1 MINESYPGAAVPI
14 AADKEGLSGRLGV
27 GAIVMMVVAT
37 ASPLA
42 VMVANLPLIILMGN
56 GPAAPFDALVAMAIM
71 LLFTVGFVA
80 MARYIKNSGAFYA
93 FIQKG
98 LGRVV
103 GLGSATLALTSYFL
117 ILVAIEGYF
126 GYLLASTA
134 QNLIGVNLPWQL
146 LSFAV
151 VAVVGYLG
159 YRHIELSAKALG
171 VALIL
176 EILIV
181 LAVNFSVL
189 LTNGAASLDIAVFS
203 IEAIGSGSPG
213 LGIMFAIYCFIGFEA
228 TVVFREEARDP
239 DRTIPLAT
247 YVAVIGVGVFYFV
260 SMWCL
265 VSAVGVDNVVS
276 FTTEH
281 PGDMYLLAT
290 QQFLGKASMDV
301 MQLLLVTSL
310 FACVLSLHN
319 IVVRYKY
326 VLGSYGVFPRRLS
339 SIHPLHGSPHSA
351 SLVQTV
357 CSAVVLAIVM
367 AMGLDPVTQLYA
379 WGATAGTLGYLVIL
393 SLTCVSIIVFFSRNG
408 NEATIWQRLIAP
420 TGALIGILFCIWIAV
435 DNLPALI
442 GGDNAGFAAYVI
454 EVIVAVAF
462 VVGLMAA
469 LLFRSLSP
477 ARYHALAE
485 LA

>member
-1 MINESYPGAAVPI
+1 MLNESYSGAAVPI
-14 AADKEGLSGRLGV
+14 AADKEVLSGKLGV

-56 GPAAPFDALVAMAIM
+56 GPAAPFDALIAMAIM

-134 QNLIGVNLPWQL
+134 QNLFGIHLPWQL

-181 LAVNFSVL
+181 LAVNFSVI
-189 LTNGAASLDIAVFS
+189 LTNGVSSLDVAVFS
-203 IEAIGSGSPG
+203 AEAIGSGSPG

-265 VSAVGVDNVVS
+265 VSAVGVDKVVS

-290 QQFLGKASMDV
+290 QQFLGKTAMDV

-339 SIHPLHGSPHSA
+339 SIHPSHGSPHNA

-367 AMGLDPVTQLYA
+367 AIGLDPVTQLYA

-393 SLTCVSIIVFFSRNG
+393 SLTCISIIVFFSRKG
-408 NEATIWQRLIAP
+408 DEATIWQKLIAP
-420 TGALIGILFCIWIAV
+420 AGALIGILFCIWIAV

-462 VVGLMAA
+462 VVGLIAA

-477 ARYHALAE
+477 ARYHALTE

>member
-1 MINESYPGAAVPI
+1 MLNESYSGAVGPV
-14 AADKEGLSGRLGV
+14 AAEKEGLTGKLGV

-56 GPAAPFDALVAMAIM
+56 GPAAPFDALIATVIM
-71 LLFTVGFVA
+71 LLFTVGFVS

-103 GLGSATLALTSYFL
+103 GLGSATLALISYFL

-126 GYLLASTA
+126 GFLLATTL
-134 QNLIGVNLPWQL
+134 QNLTGAEVPWQL

-159 YRHIELSAKALG
+159 YRHIEVSAKALG
-171 VALIL
+171 IALIC

-181 LAVNFSVL
+181 MAVNLAVL
-189 LTNGAASLDIAVFS
+189 GTNGFGSLDVNVFS
-203 IEAIGSGSPG
+203 METITSGSPG

-239 DRTIPLAT
+239 DRTIPRAT
-247 YVAVIGVGVFYFV
+247 YIAVIGVGAFYFV
-260 SMWCL
+260 SMWFL
-265 VSAVGVDNVVS
+265 VAALGFDQVVP

-281 PGDMYLLAT
+281 PGDMYLLVT
-290 QQFLGKASMDV
+290 QQFLGKTAMDV

-326 VLGSYGVFPRRLS
+326 VLGSYGVFPRSLAF
-339 SIHPLHGSPHSA
+339 IHPSHGSPYKA
-351 SLVQTV
+351 SLLQTI
-357 CSAVVLAIVM
+357 CSVVVLAMVM
-367 AMGLDPVTQLYA
+367 AIGLDPVTQLYA
-379 WGATAGTLGYLVIL
+379 WGATTGTLGYLAIL
-393 SLTCVSIIVFFSRNG
+393 SLTCISIIVFFSKNRDG
-408 NEATIWQRLIAP
+408 TGLWQAFLAP
-420 TGALIGILFCIWIAV
+420 AGALVGILFCMWIAV

-442 GGDNAGFAAYVI
+442 GGDNAGFVARVI
-454 EVIVAVAF
+454 ELIVLAAF
-462 VVGLMAA
+462 GVGVVAA
-469 LLFRSLSP
+469 LAFRSVAP
-477 ARYHALAE
+477 ARYRALSE